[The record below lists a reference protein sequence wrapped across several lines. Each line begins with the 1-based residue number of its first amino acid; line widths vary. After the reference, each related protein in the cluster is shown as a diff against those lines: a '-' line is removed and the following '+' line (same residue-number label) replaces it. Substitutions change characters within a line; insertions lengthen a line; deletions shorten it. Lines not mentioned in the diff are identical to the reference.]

1 MKNKYTQ
8 FCLGYLQNKHS
19 TQGYHSNH
27 SSGHVNNDMCD
38 PPPPLLPQNNASCTM
53 LVIWR
58 VKHLAA
64 TFRHVLG
71 HIHIC

>member
-1 MKNKYTQ
+1 MKNKYTH
-8 FCLGYLQNKHS
+8 FCSNYLQNKHK
-19 TQGYHSNH
+19 THGKH
-27 SSGHVNNDMCD
+27 SSHSSRHVNNDMCA
-38 PPPPLLPQNNASCTM
+38 PPPLLPQNNASCTM

-58 VKHLAA
+58 VKCLAA